1 MGRSGSPF
9 RPLCPYSTRVRTE
22 WGDVH
27 TVPEKREGFAA
38 DVVFDPATVSDRS
51 TFDEGRAL
59 AVGVEHVLVNG
70 ELVLHAG
77 KRTPALPGRAL
88 RRGR

>member
-1 MGRSGSPF
+1 MG
-9 RPLCPYSTRVRTE
+9 
-22 WGDVH
+22 GDVDN
-27 TVPEKREGFAA
+27 VLEEREGFAA
-38 DVVFDPATVSDRS
+38 DVVVFDPATISDRS

-59 AVGVEHVLVNG
+59 ADGVEHVLVNG